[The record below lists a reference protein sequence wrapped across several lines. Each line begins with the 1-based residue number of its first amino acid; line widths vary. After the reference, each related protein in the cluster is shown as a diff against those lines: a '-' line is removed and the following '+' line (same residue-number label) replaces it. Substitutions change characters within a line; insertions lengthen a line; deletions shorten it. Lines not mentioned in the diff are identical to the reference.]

1 MSKRRE
7 KNKPQNTLNRQLEQ
21 PGVKEKEKN
30 ESLIELGKYFYNLS
44 GLVFGGVI
52 LTILLDFKED
62 KVPLLF
68 AGLIAMVRGTQGQV
82 PVTPKH
88 FQC

>member
-1 MSKRRE
+1 M
-7 KNKPQNTLNRQLEQ
+7 
-21 PGVKEKEKN
+21 KEKEKN

-68 AGLIAMVRGTQGQV
+68 AGLIAMVLTAMAGWVLIKRGNN
-82 PVTPKH
+82 
-88 FQC
+88 

>member
-7 KNKPQNTLNRQLEQ
+7 KNKPQKAPSRQLEQ
-21 PGVKEKEKN
+21 PIVKEEKKN
-30 ESLIELGKYFYNLS
+30 ENLVELGKYFYNLS

-52 LTILLDFKED
+52 LTILLDFRED

-68 AGLIAMVRGTQGQV
+68 AGLFAMVLTAIAGWVLIKRGNN
-82 PVTPKH
+82 
-88 FQC
+88 